1 VADSKN
7 PVNAPLPDAREGVIA
22 SFIRWVVRRPGLA
35 LLGSILLIGGMA
47 SGALRIHSSKDIR
60 VFFRADDPEL
70 LAYDALEAT
79 YAKSN
84 SVLFVMFRE
93 DGGTIFSKE
102 AIGAMQY
109 LTDEAWKM
117 PFSRRVDSL
126 TNYQHSYAEG
136 DDLMVEDLASLP
148 GAEMTEED
156 IATMRQRAMDNPLL
170 VNRLVSS
177 DGKVMAA
184 NAPVILPGEDETK
197 EQPAVSSFA
206 RALVKEVEQKFP
218 GIRVY
223 LTGIVMI
230 NQALDDAVN
239 KDGTQLVPLMFVI
252 IIISLTLLLRSISLS
267 IAAFAVIIG
276 SIVSGFG
283 MAGWLGITLSP
294 TVLSAVNM
302 IMTLAIADSV
312 HLLVGFRDRFA
323 AGATKADAMAGSIIG
338 NLKAVFL
345 TSFTT
350 VLGFLSLNT
359 SDSPPFRDLGNVV
372 AIGVT
377 MAWFLVHILL
387 PALVVLLPT
396 KGMTREDKGGYFTK
410 WMPGLAEI
418 VIRQR
423 NALLIAGLAVTVGF
437 GVLIFRN
444 ELNDEFVEYFD
455 DKMDFRVA
463 TDFTID
469 HLTGFEYL
477 DYSLSAGEPGGISDP
492 EYLKKVDAFADWY
505 RQQPKVKHVY
515 AYTDLLKRLH
525 KNLHEDKPEE
535 LRLPDERQVAAD
547 CLMMYEMSLPF
558 GLDLTDQIDIAKSS
572 TLFKVSLTHITSNEL
587 QELDRHAQ
595 AWLAEHKL
603 LSIGHGTGQSMMFAH
618 IGPRNIK
625 NMLIGTVGA
634 LVLISFCMI
643 FITRSLKFGLIS
655 LLPNLAPAAI
665 GFGIW
670 GVINGQVG
678 LAISVVVGMTLGIVV
693 DDTIHFL
700 TKYTHYRRNDGLSPE
715 DSIRKTMKA
724 VGDAMITTTIT
735 LVIGFGVLAFSTF
748 ELNSSMGLLS
758 AIVIAVAVVF
768 DLLVL
773 PCLLLLLAN
782 RRPRDGAR

>member
-1 VADSKN
+1 MAASENPESAPPVPPRTGPVVA
-7 PVNAPLPDAREGVIA
+7 
-22 SFIRWVVRRPGLA
+22 FIRWVVRRPGLA
-35 LLGSILLIGGMA
+35 LLGSILLIAGMA
-47 SGALRIHSSKDIR
+47 AGALRLHSSKDIR
-60 VFFRADDPEL
+60 IFFRAEDPEL
-70 LAYDALEAT
+70 LAYDALEET

-84 SVLFVMFRE
+84 SVLFVVSRE
-93 DGGTIFSKE
+93 DGGTIFSRD
-102 AIGAMQY
+102 AIAAMQY
-109 LTDEAWKM
+109 LTENAWKM

-126 TNYQHSYAEG
+126 TNYQHSRAEG
-136 DDLMVEDLASLP
+136 DDLTVEDLALVP
-148 GAEMTEED
+148 GAEMTDED
-156 IATMRQRAMDNPLL
+156 LATMRARAMENPLL

-197 EQPAVSSFA
+197 EQPAVAAFA
-206 RALVKEVEQKFP
+206 RELARDVEAKFP
-218 GIRVY
+218 GLRVY

-239 KDGTQLVPLMFVI
+239 KDGTQLVPAMFVI
-252 IIISLTLLLRSISLS
+252 IIICLTILLRSITLS
-267 IAAFAVIIG
+267 IAAFAVIVG
-276 SIVSGFG
+276 SIVSAFG

-294 TVLSAVNM
+294 TLLSSVNM

-323 AGATKADAMAGSIIG
+323 AGASKADAMAGSLIA
-338 NLKAVFL
+338 NFKAVFL

-377 MAWFLVHILL
+377 MAWFLVHVLL
-387 PALVVLLPT
+387 PSLVMLLPT
-396 KGMTREDKGGYFTK
+396 KKMTREDKGGYFTK
-410 WMPGLAEI
+410 WMPALAEI
-418 VIRQR
+418 VIRKR
-423 NALLIAGLAVTVGF
+423 NAFLFGGLAVTAGF
-437 GVLIFRN
+437 SVLIFRN
-444 ELNDEFVEYFD
+444 ELNDEFVDYFD
-455 DKMDFRVA
+455 EKMDFRVA
-463 TDFTID
+463 TDFTIE

-492 EYLKKVDAFADWY
+492 EYLKKVDAFAEWY
-505 RQQPKVKHVY
+505 RGQPKVRHVY
-515 AYTDLLKRLH
+515 AYTDLVKRLH

-535 LRLPDERQVAAD
+535 LRLPEDRQVATD

-572 TLFKVSLTHITSNEL
+572 TLFKVSVAHITSNEL
-587 QELDRHAQ
+587 QELDRNAM
-595 AWLAEHKL
+595 AWLAEHELK
-603 LSIGHGTGQSMMFAH
+603 SIGHGTGQSMMFAH

-700 TKYTHYRRNDGLSPE
+700 TKYTHYRRGEGLSPE
-715 DSIRKTMKA
+715 DAIRKTIRA

-758 AIVIAVAVVF
+758 AIVIAIAVGF
-768 DLLVL
+768 DLFVL

-782 RRPRDGAR
+782 RRRDDATA

>member
-1 VADSKN
+1 MAESETDPKAS
-7 PVNAPLPDAREGVIA
+7 PGPPREGRVA
-22 SFIRWVVRRPGLA
+22 SWIRWVVAHPILA
-35 LLGSILLIGGMA
+35 LLGSLVLLGAMSA
-47 SGALRIHSSKDIR
+47 GALRLQVSKDIR
-60 VFFRADDPEL
+60 IFFQEKDPEL

-84 SVLFVMFRE
+84 SVLFVMSRD
-93 DGGTIFSKE
+93 DGGTIFSRDAVE
-102 AIGAMQY
+102 AMQF
-109 LTDEAWKM
+109 LTAAAWKM

-126 TNYQHSYAEG
+126 TNYQHSRAEG
-136 DDLMVEDLASLP
+136 DDLIVGDLAPVP
-148 GAEMTEED
+148 GAEMTDED
-156 IATMRQRAMDNPLL
+156 LERMRARAMENPLL
-170 VNRLVSS
+170 VNRLVSG
-177 DGKVMAA
+177 DGTVMAA
-184 NAPVILPGEDETK
+184 NAPVILPGDDAMK
-197 EQPAVSSFA
+197 EQPAVAAFA
-206 RALVKEVEQKFP
+206 RALAKEVEAKFP
-218 GIRVY
+218 GIRVH

-239 KDGTQLVPLMFVI
+239 QDGTRLVPVMFVI
-252 IIISLTLLLRSISLS
+252 IIVCLAILLRSVASS
-267 IAAFAVIIG
+267 IAAFAIIVG
-276 SIVSGFG
+276 SIASAFG

-312 HLLVGFRDRFA
+312 HLLVGYRDRFA
-323 AGATKADAMAGSIIG
+323 AGATKADAMAGSVIA

-377 MAWFLVHILL
+377 MAWLLVHILL
-387 PALVVLLPT
+387 PALVVLLPG
-396 KGMTREDKGGYFTK
+396 KAGAREGQGGYFTR
-410 WMPGLAEI
+410 WMPGLAEF
-418 VIRQR
+418 VIRRR
-423 NALLIAGLAVTVGF
+423 NALLVAGLAVTAAF
-437 GVLIFRN
+437 SVLIFRN
-444 ELNDEFVEYFD
+444 ELNDEFVKYFD
-455 DKMDFRVA
+455 DEMEFRVA

-469 HLTGFEYL
+469 RLTGFEYL
-477 DYSLSAGEPGGISDP
+477 DYSLSAGEPEGISDP
-492 EYLKKVDAFADWY
+492 AYLRKVEAFADWY
-505 RQQPKVKHVY
+505 RQQPKVRHVY
-515 AYTDLLKRLH
+515 AYTDLVKRLH
-525 KNLHEDKPEE
+525 RNLHEDKPEE
-535 LRLPDERQVAAD
+535 LRLPDDRQVAAD

-572 TLFKVSLTHITSNEL
+572 TLFKVSVAHITSNEL
-587 QELDRHAQ
+587 QELDRRAQ
-595 AWLAEHKL
+595 EWLEENALE
-603 LSIGHGTGQSMMFAH
+603 SIGHGTGQSMMFAH
-618 IGPRNIK
+618 IGPRNIMG
-625 NMLIGTVGA
+625 MLTGTVGA
-634 LVLISFCMI
+634 LVLISLCMV
-643 FITRSLKFGLIS
+643 FITRSFKYGLIS

-700 TKYTHYRRNDGLSPE
+700 TKYMRYRRDEGYSAE
-715 DSIRKTMKA
+715 DAIRKTILA

-735 LVIGFGVLAFSTF
+735 LVIGFGILAFSSF

-768 DLLVL
+768 DLLIL
-773 PCLLLLLAN
+773 PCLLLLLAR
-782 RRPRDGAR
+782 RRPTD